1 MATDPYAAPKA
12 RVADVPAAT
21 DDGNFIADGQAV
33 AAGNGWQWIVDA
45 WGFFKQQPGI
55 WIAIV
60 VVFLVIFFALTFIP
74 VVGGLA
80 AALLGPVFA
89 GGIAIGCQAQRQGG
103 ELEIGHL
110 FAGFKQNTG
119 KLVLIGV
126 FNLVAWLIIGVLV
139 ALIAGASVAAMM
151 MGGGDMSG
159 GRAAAGVGAIMLAV
173 LLALALSVPVYMAV
187 WFAAPLVALND
198 FDPIAALKAS
208 FVACLKNVVPFLLYG
223 VVLFAFAI
231 VASIPLGLGWLV
243 LGPVLA
249 ASVYTAYR
257 DIFYAG

>member
-1 MATDPYAAPKA
+1 
-12 RVADVPAAT
+12 
-21 DDGNFIADGQAV
+21 
-33 AAGNGWQWIVDA
+33 
-45 WGFFKQQPGI
+45 
-55 WIAIV
+55 
-60 VVFLVIFFALTFIP
+60 
-74 VVGGLA
+74 
-80 AALLGPVFA
+80 
-89 GGIAIGCQAQRQGG
+89 
-103 ELEIGHL
+103 
-110 FAGFKQNTG
+110 
-119 KLVLIGV
+119 
-126 FNLVAWLIIGVLV
+126 
-139 ALIAGASVAAMM
+139 